1 MVLVFDYFK
10 LILKKKEILRNYEY
24 QLDEL
29 ESIFKNINDKKISLD
44 RNIVFEYIKL
54 NKLEKK

>member
-44 RNIVFEYIKL
+44 RNIAF
-54 NKLEKK
+54 